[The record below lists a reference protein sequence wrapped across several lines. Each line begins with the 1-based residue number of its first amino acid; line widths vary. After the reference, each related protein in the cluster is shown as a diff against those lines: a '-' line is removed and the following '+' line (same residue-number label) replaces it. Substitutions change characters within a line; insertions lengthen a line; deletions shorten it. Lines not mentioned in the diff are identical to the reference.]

1 MHLAEIPK
9 FNRQAS
15 KFDKNGKGNGWDI
28 VKAGLPGVGDDDVDG
43 VNGAPAAAL
52 PGGAP
57 LGLGAGP
64 LRQGPGLT
72 PPPGLG
78 PGGPGPAK
86 SKNIAG

>member
-1 MHLAEIPK
+1 MHLPEIPK
-9 FNRQAS
+9 FNRE
-15 KFDKNGKGNGWDI
+15 KNGKGNGWD
-28 VKAGLPGVGDDDVDG
+28 VKAGLPDVVSG
-43 VNGAPAAAL
+43 TPGAAL

-57 LGLGAGP
+57 PGLGAGP

>member
-1 MHLAEIPK
+1 MHLPEIPK
-9 FNRQAS
+9 FNREKS
-15 KFDKNGKGNGWDI
+15 GKGNGWDI
-28 VKAGLPGVGDDDVDG
+28 VKAGLPGVVLA
-43 VNGAPAAAL
+43 APGAAL

-57 LGLGAGP
+57 PGLGAGP
-64 LRQGPGLT
+64 LRQGPGLK

>member
-1 MHLAEIPK
+1 MQLAEIPK
-9 FNRQAS
+9 FNR
-15 KFDKNGKGNGWDI
+15 DRNGKANGWDI
-28 VKAGLPGVGDDDVDG
+28 VKAGLPGVVSTAGK
-43 VNGAPAAAL
+43 PEAAL

-86 SKNIAG
+86 SKNAAG